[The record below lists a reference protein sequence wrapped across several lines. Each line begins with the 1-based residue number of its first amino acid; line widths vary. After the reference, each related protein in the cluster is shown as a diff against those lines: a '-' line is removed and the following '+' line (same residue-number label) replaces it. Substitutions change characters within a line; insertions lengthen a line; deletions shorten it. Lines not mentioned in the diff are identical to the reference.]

1 MKNRTLAALMVVVLA
16 AGFALAQPGPAGSVP
31 VPSTKA
37 QAPMAC
43 GMQGMQG
50 MMPGPAMPD
59 MTPEQLEKIDIL
71 RAAHLKEM
79 SPLRTDLQLKEI
91 ELEALW
97 RADEPDAKKI
107 IARVKEIGDIRE
119 KMEIAR
125 INHQFDMRKLM
136 TPEQRKA
143 MKGMGMGRGMMG
155 KGVGRGMRG
164 MKCGPMGGCPMGGE
178 GCGMQGGNQCGGPQG
193 PMGQGG
199 QQGCPDCK
207 MH

>member
-1 MKNRTLAALMVVVLA
+1 MKHTALVALMIAAVV
-16 AGFALAQPGPAGSVP
+16 GFALAQPGPATAAPAG
-31 VPSTKA
+31 KA
-37 QAPMAC
+37 QAPMGRGMH
-43 GMQGMQG
+43 GMQE

-59 MTPEQLEKIDIL
+59 MTPEQLEKMDVL
-71 RAAHLKEM
+71 RTTLTKEM
-79 SPLRTDLQLKEI
+79 LPLRTDLQVREI

-107 IARVKEIGDIRE
+107 IAKVKEIGDIRE
-119 KMEIAR
+119 KMEIVR

-155 KGVGRGMRG
+155 KGMGRGMRG
-164 MKCGPMGGCPMGGE
+164 MMHGQMGGCPMGGE
-178 GCGMQGGNQCGGPQG
+178 GCGMQGGGQCGMQG
-193 PMGQGG
+193 PMMGQGG
-199 QQGCPDCK
+199 QPGCQGCK

>member
-1 MKNRTLAALMVVVLA
+1 MKHGALAALMIAVLSC
-16 AGFALAQPGPAGSVP
+16 GLALAQPGPATTAPTGAVQ
-31 VPSTKA
+31 V
-37 QAPMAC
+37 PMAR
-43 GMQGMQG
+43 GMQQMQG

-59 MTPEQLEKIDIL
+59 MTPDQLEKIDAL
-71 RAAHLKEM
+71 RAANLKEM
-79 SPLRTDLQLKEI
+79 QPLRTDLQLKEI

-107 IARVKEIGDIRE
+107 VAKVKEIGDIRE

-155 KGVGRGMRG
+155 KGMGRGMRG
-164 MKCGPMGGCPMGGE
+164 MMRGQMGGQ
-178 GCGMQGGNQCGGPQG
+178 GCGMQGGGQCGIQG
-193 PMGQGG
+193 PMMGPGG
-199 QQGCPDCK
+199 QQGCPGCD

>member
-1 MKNRTLAALMVVVLA
+1 MKHGALAALMIAVV
-16 AGFALAQPGPAGSVP
+16 AGGIALAQPGPGTVAP
-31 VPSTKA
+31 ANKA

-43 GMQGMQG
+43 GMQG

-59 MTPEQLEKIDIL
+59 MTPGQLEKIDAL

-79 SPLRTDLQLKEI
+79 SPLRTDVQLKEM
-91 ELEALW
+91 ELAALW

-107 IARVKEIGDIRE
+107 VAKVKEIGDIRE
-119 KMEIAR
+119 RMEIAR

-155 KGVGRGMRG
+155 KGMGRGRRGMMRG
-164 MKCGPMGGCPMGGE
+164 QMGGQ
-178 GCGMQGGNQCGGPQG
+178 GCGMQGGGQCGMQG
-193 PMGQGG
+193 PMMGQGG